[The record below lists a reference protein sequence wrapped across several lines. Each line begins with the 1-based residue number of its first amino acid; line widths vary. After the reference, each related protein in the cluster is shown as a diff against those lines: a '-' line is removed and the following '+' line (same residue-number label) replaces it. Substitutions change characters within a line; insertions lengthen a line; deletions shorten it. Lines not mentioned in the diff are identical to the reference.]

1 MIMNITM
8 TSILSGITRTKNI
21 PVTKSQIYNN
31 LSKISEAVKHAYRK
45 GYAFDDAMSDL
56 MELGYEE
63 NEASDYLQDA
73 T

>member
-1 MIMNITM
+1 MFID
-8 TSILSGITRTKNI
+8 
-21 PVTKSQIYNN
+21 YHN
-31 LSKISEAVKHAYRK
+31 LSKISEAVKYAYRK
-45 GYAFDDAMSDL
+45 GYAFEDAISDL